1 MPSSCWTTWRAAHPR
16 PAGTRDGEHMSEWS
30 SGYVTDLEYGSGFYK
45 EQAPN
50 HLRLVCSIFGVETA
64 PADGGFTYCEL
75 GCGSG
80 LTSLIL
86 AAANPEG
93 RFVAVD
99 FNPAHISHAR
109 DRARASDLTNIEF
122 LECGFDDLA
131 DGRAGTLP
139 AFDFITLHGVYSWV
153 SPTVRADI
161 VRFIGKYLK
170 PGGIVYVSYNSMPG
184 WATCLPVQRLLLDV
198 AGQGQERSDVRIKRA
213 VAMLEKLQ
221 NAGAAALKDNRF
233 VKSILKNADLSQYP
247 YLAHEYLNESWQP
260 LYHADVARDLAAAK
274 LTYVGVGDLLANF
287 HEFMLPPEQREL
299 VDSVESA
306 DLRETI
312 FDICANRQFR
322 GDVYVRGRRPMS
334 PARRE
339 ALLRQLR
346 LILLV
351 PRSEFALKM
360 AMPAGEANLSPE
372 TYGTIADALA
382 ERPQLVGD
390 LLDLAKRKTA
400 RVTQASEIVA
410 TLVGSGRAMIL
421 KESGS
426 AADQVRADRLNA
438 VLLDRVDEMESNRQ
452 VGLAVASLGTG
463 LHCGFLQALLFR
475 ARIAGAEDIVEHAT
489 REAMRIFAARGEKVL
504 KEGQPVVGET
514 EAMAA
519 VRDSVRQIADRTI
532 SVWQKILPLL
542 RRRE

>member
-1 MPSSCWTTWRAAHPR
+1 
-16 PAGTRDGEHMSEWS
+16 
-30 SGYVTDLEYGSGFYK
+30 V
-45 EQAPN
+45 
-50 HLRLVCSIFGVETA
+50 
-64 PADGGFTYCEL
+64 
-75 GCGSG
+75 
-80 LTSLIL
+80 
-86 AAANPEG
+86 
-93 RFVAVD
+93 
-99 FNPAHISHAR
+99 
-109 DRARASDLTNIEF
+109 
-122 LECGFDDLA
+122 
-131 DGRAGTLP
+131 
-139 AFDFITLHGVYSWV
+139 
-153 SPTVRADI
+153 
-161 VRFIGKYLK
+161 
-170 PGGIVYVSYNSMPG
+170 
-184 WATCLPVQRLLLDV
+184 
-198 AGQGQERSDVRIKRA
+198 
-213 VAMLEKLQ
+213 
-221 NAGAAALKDNRF
+221 
-233 VKSILKNADLSQYP
+233 
-247 YLAHEYLNESWQP
+247 
-260 LYHADVARDLAAAK
+260 
-274 LTYVGVGDLLANF
+274 
-287 HEFMLPPEQREL
+287 
-299 VDSVESA
+299 

-334 PARRE
+334 PERRE
-339 ALLRQLR
+339 AVLRQLQ

-351 PRSEFALKM
+351 PRSEFTLKI

-382 ERPQLVGD
+382 ERPQTLGE

-421 KESGS
+421 KESGA

-475 ARIAGAEDIVEHAT
+475 ARISGAEDIVEHAT

-519 VRDSVRQIADRTI
+519 VRDSVHQIADRTI